1 MKGGNPFHVLIPK
14 LLAKA
19 LIKNISLGDL
29 DINSTQ
35 LILNIFT
42 KVDTL
47 VFRN

>member
-1 MKGGNPFHVLIPK
+1 MKGGNSFFVLIPK
-14 LLAKA
+14 LLVKA
-19 LIKNISLGDL
+19 LIKNILLGDL

-47 VFRN
+47 VVRN